1 MKALWRH
8 IEHNYGEGGVRQV
21 LHKVFVRLQEW
32 SWSESTWLIYKI
44 DVADYRREP
53 AARLD
58 RREIG
63 FDSLRE
69 LKYFKAVAFPEV
81 IQMRLDTGARCTAF
95 FIGSELVNIAWTTVG
110 YLELEPGLDLREAG
124 CAGIYD
130 CYTLPEHR
138 SKGIY
143 TGSLIQLVGMFAEEG
158 AERALIAVDP
168 GNRPSI
174 KGIEKAGFQPYCQL
188 TRRRRFG
195 RNSLRR
201 LDFPTR
207 D

>member
-8 IEHNYGEGGVRQV
+8 IEYNYGEGGLRQV
-21 LHKVFVRLQEW
+21 LRKVFLHLGGW
-32 SWSESTWLIYKI
+32 LWSESTWLIYKI
-44 DVADYRREP
+44 DVADYHREL

-58 RREIG
+58 RRQVG
-63 FDSLRE
+63 FDSLLE
-69 LKYFKAVAFPEV
+69 LRYFKAVAFPEI
-81 IQMRLDTGARCTAF
+81 IQMRLDAGARCHAF
-95 FIGSELVNIAWTTVG
+95 FIGSELVNLAWTTVG
-110 YLELEPGLDLREAG
+110 YLELEPGLHIREAG

-130 CYTLPEHR
+130 CYTLPDHR

-143 TGSLIQLVGMFAEEG
+143 TGSLIQLIGVFAEEG
-158 AERALIAVDP
+158 VARVLIAVDP

-174 KGIEKAGFQPYCQL
+174 KGIEKAGFQPFYQL

-195 RNSLRR
+195 KSSLRR
-201 LDFPTR
+201 LDFSTQ